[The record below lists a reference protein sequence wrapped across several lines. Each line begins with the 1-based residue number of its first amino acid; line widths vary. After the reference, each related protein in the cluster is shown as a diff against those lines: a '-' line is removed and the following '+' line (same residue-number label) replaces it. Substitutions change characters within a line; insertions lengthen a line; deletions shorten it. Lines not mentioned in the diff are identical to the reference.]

1 MPCALWGVGDGIRD
15 MSGQSRLVI
24 FLAAASGVVFMLYLI
39 RGVLVPFALAAVVAY
54 VLNPLV
60 NVVESRQVPRSAAIV
75 LVYLMCG
82 VVSGLTA
89 YLVMPLLAAEM
100 EQIMTNLPHAG
111 GMNGFLRGDRISAL
125 YVTQSPFLKNLIKT
139 GAQQVEGLLARLITR
154 SLEVLLAFLARTFTI
169 LMVPFLA
176 FYFLRDADTFSRQ
189 FVSLLP
195 ADRRQEIL
203 ALIRGLNELAGAFLR
218 GQLILSVLVG
228 LLISVGL
235 ALLKVKYALVIGI
248 IAGVFEFIPYFGPAI
263 AAVPAVMFGLMRSPA
278 TALWTMLL
286 IAAVHQVE
294 GAVLQPHV
302 MSGSLDLHPLTVIAA
317 VLIGGELLGI
327 WGMFMAVPVAAAVKL
342 IGRYVVE
349 EVVGAGI
356 SNS

>member
-1 MPCALWGVGDGIRD
+1 MRGRERSHCLSGHASVGRGNGADYD
-15 MSGQSRLVI
+15 QSASRRRYERFSSRRPDQRLI
-24 FLAAASGVVFMLYLI
+24 CDPISLFSKTS
-39 RGVLVPFALAAVVAY
+39 
-54 VLNPLV
+54 
-60 NVVESRQVPRSAAIV
+60 SRPE
-75 LVYLMCG
+75 L
-82 VVSGLTA
+82 
-89 YLVMPLLAAEM
+89 
-100 EQIMTNLPHAG
+100 
-111 GMNGFLRGDRISAL
+111 
-125 YVTQSPFLKNLIKT
+125 
-139 GAQQVEGLLARLITR
+139 QQVEGLLARLITR

-317 VLIGGELLGI
+317 VLIGGSCSAYGVCSWPYRWL
-327 WGMFMAVPVAAAVKL
+327 PQ
-342 IGRYVVE
+342 
-349 EVVGAGI
+349 
-356 SNS
+356 